1 MAEKEDRKKGED
13 KQGDDDLND
22 LLQENRILLQGA
34 QVLTAFLTILP
45 FSQGFEKVNDTEK
58 WLYLATFMCSLTSLV
73 LFTAPAAMHR
83 LARPLQDRERF
94 KNIATRLIV
103 VGLVPASLAL
113 AFSSQIVTSAVVG
126 EPVSWIVAGVV
137 AAIIG
142 ALWWV
147 IPLTMKQD
155 I

>member
-1 MAEKEDRKKGED
+1 MAQEEDRKKGDD

-58 WLYLATFMCSLTSLV
+58 WLYLATFMFSLTSLV
-73 LFTAPAAMHR
+73 FFTAPAAMHR

-137 AAIIG
+137 AVIIG
-142 ALWWV
+142 VLWWV
-147 IPLTMKQD
+147 IPLTMKED

>member
-1 MAEKEDRKKGED
+1 MAEKEDRKKGDD

-83 LARPLQDRERF
+83 LARPLQDRQHY
-94 KNIATRLIV
+94 KDIATRLIV

-147 IPLTMKQD
+147 IPLTMKED

>member
-1 MAEKEDRKKGED
+1 MAEKEDRKQGDD

-58 WLYLATFMCSLTSLV
+58 WLYLATFIFSLTSLV

-103 VGLVPASLAL
+103 MGLVPASLAL
-113 AFSSQIVTSAVVG
+113 TLSSQIVTSAVVG

-147 IPLTMKQD
+147 IPLTMKED